1 MNMEKKEKNIEEY
14 NCNDL
19 HRIFSEEYYRKH
31 DKDYVSTRFIGYEM
45 KGLKVLLAKYDVWS
59 ILCAIRNCIKVNTKT
74 VTVHYVISSPKEYLP
89 DSNAEIQWMV
99 SEYGTP
105 EMKTKWRELLL
116 STSQWFP
123 SATQNKRQKV
133 LLQELQGWVY
143 EKEKQQGWV
152 G

>member
-1 MNMEKKEKNIEEY
+1 MEPISTKSILLY
-14 NCNDL
+14 NSRDL
-19 HRIFSEEYYRKH
+19 HQTFVQLYEQKFQQKYLVKS
-31 DKDYVSTRFIGYEM
+31 FIGYEM
-45 KGLKVLLAKYDVWS
+45 KGLKALLVKYDVWS

-105 EMKTKWRELLL
+105 EMKIKWREFLLL
-116 STSQWFP
+116 TSQWFP
-123 SATQNKRQKV
+123 SSTQNKRQKS

-152 G
+152 D

>member
-1 MNMEKKEKNIEEY
+1 MEPISTKSILLY
-14 NCNDL
+14 NSRDL
-19 HRIFSEEYYRKH
+19 HQTFVQLYEQKFQQKYLVKS
-31 DKDYVSTRFIGYEM
+31 FIGYEM
-45 KGLKVLLAKYDVWS
+45 KGLKALLGKYDVWS

-105 EMKTKWRELLL
+105 EMKIKWREFLLL
-116 STSQWFP
+116 TSQWFP
-123 SATQNKRQKV
+123 SSTQNKRQKS

-152 G
+152 D

>member
-1 MNMEKKEKNIEEY
+1 MEPTSTKSILLY
-14 NCNDL
+14 NARDL
-19 HRIFSEEYYRKH
+19 HQTFAQLYEQKFQQKYQVKS
-31 DKDYVSTRFIGYEM
+31 FIGYEM

-59 ILCAIRNCIKVNTKT
+59 ILCGIRNCIKVNTKT
-74 VTVHYVISSPKEYLP
+74 VTVHYVISSPKEYLS

-123 SATQNKRQKV
+123 SATQNKRQKILV
-133 LLQELQGWVY
+133 KELQGWAY
-143 EKEKQQGWV
+143 EKEKQKGWV
-152 G
+152 D

>member
-1 MNMEKKEKNIEEY
+1 MEPISTKSILLY
-14 NCNDL
+14 NSRDL
-19 HRIFSEEYYRKH
+19 HQTFVQLYEQKFQQKYLVKS
-31 DKDYVSTRFIGYEM
+31 FIGYEM
-45 KGLKVLLAKYDVWS
+45 KGLKALLGKYDVWS

-105 EMKTKWRELLL
+105 EMKIKWREFFFL
-116 STSQWFP
+116 TSQWFP
-123 SATQNKRQKV
+123 SSTQNKRQKS

-152 G
+152 D

>member
-1 MNMEKKEKNIEEY
+1 MEPTSTKSILLY
-14 NCNDL
+14 NARDL
-19 HRIFSEEYYRKH
+19 HQTFAQLYEQKFQQKYQVKS
-31 DKDYVSTRFIGYEM
+31 FIGYEM
-45 KGLKVLLAKYDVWS
+45 KGLKALLAKYDVWS
-59 ILCAIRNCIKVNTKT
+59 ILCAIRNSIKVNTKT
-74 VTVHYVISSPKEYLP
+74 VTVHYVISAPKEYLP

-105 EMKTKWRELLL
+105 EMKTKWREFLLF
-116 STSQWFP
+116 TSQWFP

>member
-1 MNMEKKEKNIEEY
+1 MEPTSTKSILLY
-14 NCNDL
+14 NSRDL
-19 HRIFSEEYYRKH
+19 HQTFVQLYEQKFQQKYLVKS
-31 DKDYVSTRFIGYEM
+31 FIGYEM
-45 KGLKVLLAKYDVWS
+45 KGLKALLGKYDVWS

-105 EMKTKWRELLL
+105 EMKIKWREFLLL
-116 STSQWFP
+116 TSQWFP
-123 SATQNKRQKV
+123 SSTQHNHQKV
-133 LLQELQGWVY
+133 LLEELRGWVH

-152 G
+152 D

>member
-1 MNMEKKEKNIEEY
+1 MEPISTKSILLY
-14 NCNDL
+14 NSRDL
-19 HRIFSEEYYRKH
+19 HQTFVQLYEQKFQQKYLVKS
-31 DKDYVSTRFIGYEM
+31 FIGYEM
-45 KGLKVLLAKYDVWS
+45 KGLKALLGKYDVWS

-105 EMKTKWRELLL
+105 EMKIKWREFLLL
-116 STSQWFP
+116 TSQWFP
-123 SATQNKRQKV
+123 SSTQHNHQKV
-133 LLQELQGWVY
+133 LLEELRGWVH

-152 G
+152 D

>member
-1 MNMEKKEKNIEEY
+1 MEPTSTKSILLY
-14 NCNDL
+14 NARDL
-19 HRIFSEEYYRKH
+19 HQTFVQLYERKFQQ
-31 DKDYVSTRFIGYEM
+31 KYLVKSFIGYEM
-45 KGLKVLLAKYDVWS
+45 KGLKALLVKYDVWS

-105 EMKTKWRELLL
+105 EMKIKWREFLLL
-116 STSQWFP
+116 TSQWFP
-123 SATQNKRQKV
+123 SSTQNKRQKS
-133 LLQELQGWVY
+133 LLLELQGWVY

-152 G
+152 D